1 MSYANIILTRDA
13 QVDVLHQASHAALQY
28 SATAKRFLDG
38 IFASLAQDV
47 RNRDRSG
54 APSTLDAHHADRET
68 GAPPNVAGFLKG
80 AQAESPSHAS
90 SGLDIL
96 KSLSADDDPSKGAEM
111 MRLLE
116 SLPPVPPSV
125 RRPVNPSSTRIGSN
139 STAASGSMTPRRLG
153 SGVCI
158 TPRKIGR
165 LGSSTP
171 RRERELSRGPS
182 PSLAT

>member
-1 MSYANIILTRDA
+1 
-13 QVDVLHQASHAALQY
+13 VDVLHQASHAALQY

-47 RNRDRSG
+47 RNRDQSG
-54 APSTLDAHHADRET
+54 ARTTLDSHGADREV
-68 GAPPNVAGFLKG
+68 GAPPSIAGFLKST
-80 AQAESPSHAS
+80 QAESSSHTS
-90 SGLDIL
+90 SGLDML
-96 KSLSADDDPSKGAEM
+96 KSLSANDDPSKGAEM

-125 RRPVNPSSTRIGSN
+125 RRPANPGSTRAGSN
-139 STAASGSMTPRRLG
+139 STSSASGSMTPRRPG
-153 SGVCI
+153 SGVGI

-171 RRERELSRGPS
+171 RREREVSRGPS
-182 PSLAT
+182 PSSAT

>member
-1 MSYANIILTRDA
+1 M
-13 QVDVLHQASHAALQY
+13 LHQASHAALQY

-38 IFASLAQDV
+38 VFASLAQDV

-54 APSTLDAHHADRET
+54 VSSIVADSRNADREA
-68 GAPPNVAGFLKG
+68 GAPPSTAEFLAGMR
-80 AQAESPSHAS
+80 AESSSQPS

-96 KSLSADDDPSKGAEM
+96 KALSAEDDPSKGAEM

-125 RRPVNPSSTRIGSN
+125 RRPTNPSSTRTGSN
-139 STAASGSMTPRRLG
+139 PTGASGSGSMTPRRPG
-153 SGVCI
+153 AGTGI

-182 PSLAT
+182 PSLAA